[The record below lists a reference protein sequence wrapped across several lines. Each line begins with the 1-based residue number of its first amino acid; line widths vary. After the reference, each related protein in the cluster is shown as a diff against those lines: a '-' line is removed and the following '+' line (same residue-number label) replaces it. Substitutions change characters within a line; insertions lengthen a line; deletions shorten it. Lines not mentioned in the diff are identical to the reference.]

1 MIHVDAFRIFIGYF
15 PTYLTGAMMAAQLAH
30 YCHQDIPSMDK
41 MIEEG
46 KFDEI
51 REWLKKKVHVHGK
64 RYKSLDDL
72 LLAEVGEPLNT
83 KYFIDNLTGKYTDLY
98 KI

>member
-1 MIHVDAFRIFIGYF
+1 
-15 PTYLTGAMMAAQLAH
+15 MA
-30 YCHQDIPSMDK
+30 K
-41 MIEEG
+41 EESAC
-46 KFDEI
+46 
-51 REWLKKKVHVHGK
+51 GK

-83 KYFIDNLTGKYTDLY
+83 KYFIDNLTGKYTDLH

>member
-15 PTYLTGAMMAAQLAH
+15 PTYLTGAIMAAQLAH

-46 KFDEI
+46 EFDEI
-51 REWLKKKVHVHGK
+51 REWLKKKVHVGSGTNH
-64 RYKSLDDL
+64 
-72 LLAEVGEPLNT
+72 
-83 KYFIDNLTGKYTDLY
+83 
-98 KI
+98 